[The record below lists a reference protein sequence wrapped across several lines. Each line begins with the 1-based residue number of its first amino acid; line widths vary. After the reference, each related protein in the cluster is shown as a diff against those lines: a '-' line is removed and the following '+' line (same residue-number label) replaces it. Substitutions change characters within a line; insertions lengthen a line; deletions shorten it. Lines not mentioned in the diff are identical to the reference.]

1 MSWAINRNW
10 PMLTVPLCS
19 SRASDII
26 LSSKML
32 KRAGEGRHLCLT
44 GTVFFF
50 FGYMDEFR
58 FYVLFNSMSVISG
71 Q

>member
-50 FGYMDEFR
+50 SDIWMNFDF
-58 FYVLFNSMSVISG
+58 MSFSTVC